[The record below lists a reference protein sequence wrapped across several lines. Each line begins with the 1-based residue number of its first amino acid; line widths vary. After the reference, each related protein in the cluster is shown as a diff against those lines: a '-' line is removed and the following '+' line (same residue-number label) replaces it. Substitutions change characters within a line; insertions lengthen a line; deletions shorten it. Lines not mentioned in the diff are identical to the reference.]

1 MQPLDHP
8 HMMTVPSTIKLDER
22 FEDDVPLCVVA
33 GFRFDIRVFR
43 TDNFSIS
50 SQPPA
55 AFCIFVIFI
64 FAHLI

>member
-33 GFRFDIRVFR
+33 GFRFDIREFR
-43 TDNFSIS
+43 TGCFSEKKFKNRQAALNSIS
-50 SQPPA
+50 NKY
-55 AFCIFVIFI
+55 CNI
-64 FAHLI
+64 